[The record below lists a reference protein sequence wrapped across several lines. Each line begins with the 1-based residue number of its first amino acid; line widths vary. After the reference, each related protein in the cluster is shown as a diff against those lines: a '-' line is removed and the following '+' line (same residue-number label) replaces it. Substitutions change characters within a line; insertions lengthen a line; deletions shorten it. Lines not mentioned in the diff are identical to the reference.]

1 MSYTMDQIKVNA
13 YNAMLHHLTVAKGGK
28 LRGLFLTETAKGEK
42 HFFDRMGDSDTSVIE
57 GRGAP
62 IISSD
67 SVFSRRMATLAGSYK
82 ASRVYDMEKMIQLA
96 DPTSDIAL
104 EHIRAHGRNFDVAM
118 FSALLGTASTG
129 VDGAGTQA
137 LGSGQVIAH
146 GSTGFTV
153 AKLLDGLTLL
163 ENGNVDTDNE
173 KVYLFLS
180 PNGKN
185 DLLNDT
191 KFTSADYQNMHTLG
205 EKGLPM
211 FRGIVNIVTSNLIP
225 QIDGSNF
232 RAILVSE
239 KALKVAY
246 GININVSIDKLVDL
260 QNQPMQ
266 IYSEE
271 FFGAVR
277 MEEAL
282 VVDIRFQ

>member
-1 MSYTMDQIKVNA
+1 MSYTMDQIRVNA
-13 YNAMLHHLTVAKGGK
+13 YNAMLHHLAVAKGGK
-28 LRGLFLTETAKGEK
+28 LRGLFVTETAKGEK
-42 HFFDRMGDSDTSVIE
+42 HFFDRMGDTDTSVIE
-57 GRGAP
+57 GRGAV
-62 IISSD
+62 IAHTD
-67 SVFSRRMATLAGSYK
+67 SAFSRRMATLVGSYK
-82 ASRVYDMEKMIQLA
+82 ASLVYNMEKMIQLV
-96 DPTSDIAL
+96 DPTSDIAQ
-104 EHIRAHGRNFDVAM
+104 EHIKAHGRNFDVTLFNAM
-118 FSALLGTASTG
+118 LGSAATG
-129 VDGAGTQA
+129 VDGAGSQA

-146 GSTGFTV
+146 GSTGLTV
-153 AKLLDGLTLL
+153 AKLLDAITLL
-163 ENGNVDTDNE
+163 ENGNVDTDND
-173 KVYLFLS
+173 KIFLFLS

-211 FRGIVNIVTSNLIP
+211 FRGICNVVTSNLIP
-225 QIDGSNF
+225 QVDASNF
-232 RAILVSE
+232 RALLVSE

-246 GININVSIDKLVDL
+246 GENLKVGIDKIVTL
-260 QNQPMQ
+260 QNQPDQ